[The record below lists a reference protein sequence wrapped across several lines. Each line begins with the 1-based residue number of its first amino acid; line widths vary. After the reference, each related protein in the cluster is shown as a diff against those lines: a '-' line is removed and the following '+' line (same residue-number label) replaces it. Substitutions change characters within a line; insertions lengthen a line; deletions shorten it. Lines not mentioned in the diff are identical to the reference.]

1 MKINYQIIFYFF
13 GILLMFNGGFMFIA
27 SLLSYIYNDGITD
40 SLIVSGII
48 VLSLGAFCAIY
59 NRNFD
64 TNLNKREGYIVVIF
78 GWIVMILSGSLPYV
92 LTDSIPGG
100 FTNIIFE
107 TTSGYTTT
115 GATILDSIETLP
127 KGIIFWRS
135 ITHWI
140 GGMGIIVLAIAI
152 LPLLG
157 IGGMQLFSAEAPGPS
172 ADKLHPRIT
181 DTAKRLWLIY
191 LSFTLIE
198 TLLLS
203 VFGMSIFDAIN
214 HSMSNIASGGF
225 STKDNSLAFWNDQPI
240 IQYIVIVFMFIAGT
254 NFILLYYIFK
264 GRFDKLRLDEEFKL
278 YFKFILFF
286 TFIVA
291 LIIFFNLNVI
301 EDPVIKE
308 LLSGSIPQQVE
319 GVIRHSLFQ
328 VVSIVTTTGFV
339 TADYTAWTPFL
350 ILIFFGLMFIGGSAG
365 STSGGFKI
373 VRHLLLIKNGFLEF
387 KRILHPNAIIPVRY
401 NNKSVPSGIV
411 YNILGFFIIYM
422 LSFMVGALGF
432 SMFGLDFQSALGVS
446 ASSLGNVGP
455 SIGDYGPMGTF
466 SEMPI
471 LAKWWSSFLM
481 IVGRLELFTVLI
493 IFTAYFWKK
502 R

>member
-1 MKINYQIIFYFF
+1 
-13 GILLMFNGGFMFIA
+13 
-27 SLLSYIYNDGITD
+27 
-40 SLIVSGII
+40 
-48 VLSLGAFCAIY
+48 
-59 NRNFD
+59 
-64 TNLNKREGYIVVIF
+64 
-78 GWIVMILSGSLPYV
+78 
-92 LTDSIPGG
+92 
-100 FTNIIFE
+100 
-107 TTSGYTTT
+107 
-115 GATILDSIETLP
+115 
-127 KGIIFWRS
+127 
-135 ITHWI
+135 
-140 GGMGIIVLAIAI
+140 MGIIVLAIAI

-191 LSFTLIE
+191 LSVTLIE

-203 VFGMSIFDAIN
+203 IFGMSFFDAIN

-225 STKDNSLAFWNDQPI
+225 STKDTSLAYWNNIPM
-240 IQYIVIVFMFIAGT
+240 IQYIVIFFMFIAGT
-254 NFILLYYIFK
+254 NFILLYYVFK
-264 GRFDKLRLDEEFKL
+264 GKFNKINLDEEFNL
-278 YFKFILFF
+278 YLKFLLLFSV
-286 TFIVA
+286 IVA
-291 LIIFFNLNVI
+291 LIVFFNSNFLASDDI
-301 EDPVIKE
+301 SLFSRI
-308 LLSGSIPQQVE
+308 E

-339 TADYTAWTPFL
+339 TADYTSWTPFL
-350 ILIFFGLMFIGGSAG
+350 LLIFFGLMFIGGSAG

-387 KRILHPNAIIPVRY
+387 KRILHPNAIVPVRY
-401 NNKSVPSGIV
+401 NNKSVPNEIV

-422 LSFMVGALGF
+422 LTFMIGALGF

-455 SIGDYGPMGTF
+455 SIGDFGPMGTF
-466 SEMPI
+466 NQMSS